1 MNKIILFL
9 LFFPLSSFAQ
19 DIYSDILAEGKTWNL
34 CRMDNG
40 NMHVEGIR
48 GDTIIDGHQCKRY
61 GYVGLDGSFYGYVSL
76 YKDGEKI
83 YYRYDRANEFS
94 LLFDMG
100 LSEGD
105 TLSLNE
111 DGHMVKIQVDK
122 VGYVLVRGH
131 QLKYIEFKIIEEFGQ
146 EVDNPYTDVWIEG
159 IGGTNGPFTH
169 FGYGWAGI
177 SYTLHEITCKGEIL
191 YDSSIFF
198 LEGYERMFLNYRPE
212 WSYQKMIWNGESGE
226 WERIEDCYAWKSG
239 TDVPQPKMF
248 EYRVITTKEGLNE
261 STLLLREIKGKV
273 LAQKESYM
281 EFIQQTCPH
290 ISEVYEYLYDW
301 REDVVL
307 YDFTLEMGDRYPCK
321 GEVYVSGVSHMTTR
335 DSVERKVL
343 FLSNG
348 LEIVEGIGCLN
359 SPDGPFAYQN
369 SSGCDPIRVVGI
381 ELGNLDLPT
390 ASLLSLRKYGEN
402 TAPIYVKG
410 DEIADIKR
418 TSMTNT
424 INGSL
429 HDLQGRR
436 VTGTPQR
443 GIYIRNGKKIVIK

>member
-1 MNKIILFL
+1 M
-9 LFFPLSSFAQ
+9 
-19 DIYSDILAEGKTWNL
+19 
-34 CRMDNG
+34 
-40 NMHVEGIR
+40 
-48 GDTIIDGHQCKRY
+48 
-61 GYVGLDGSFYGYVSL
+61 SL
-76 YKDGEKI
+76 YEDGEKI
-83 YYRYDRANEFS
+83 HYRNDRANEFS
-94 LLFDMG
+94 LLFDTG

-111 DGHMVKIQVDK
+111 DGHLVKIQATK
-122 VGYVLVRGH
+122 VGYVNARGH

-146 EVDNPYTDVWIEG
+146 KVDYPYTDVWIEG
-159 IGGTNGPFTH
+159 IGGANGPFTH

-177 SYTLHEITCKGEIL
+177 SFTLHEITWNGEIL

-212 WSYQKMIWNGESGE
+212 WSYQKMRWNGESGE

-239 TDVPQPKMF
+239 TDIPQPKMF

-281 EFIQQTCPH
+281 EFIQQTCPY
-290 ISEVYEYLYDW
+290 ISEVYEYPYDW
-301 REDVVL
+301 SEDVVL
-307 YDFTLEMGDRYPCK
+307 YDFTLEVGDRYPCK

-369 SSGCDPIRVVGI
+369 SSGCEPMGGVGT
-381 ELGNLDLPT
+381 EPGNLDVPT
-390 ASLLSLRKYGEN
+390 ASLLSLRKYGEG
-402 TAPIYVKG
+402 TDPIYVKG
-410 DEIADIKR
+410 DETADIKR
-418 TSMTNT
+418 TSKTNT
-424 INGSL
+424 INGSI
-429 HDLQGRR
+429 HDL
-436 VTGTPQR
+436 TGCRLTTPPTK
-443 GIYIRNGKKIVIK
+443 GIYILNGIKFVGN